1 MPTSYPNDFDDFE
14 NPNADDPLDSV
25 LVPHHLQHTN
35 ANDAIE
41 AIEMELGLNPSGD
54 HSSVS
59 DRFINGTIDGGT
71 F

>member
-1 MPTSYPNDFDDFE
+1 MPTSYPDDFDEFN
-14 NPNADDPLDSV
+14 NPNANDQLNNV

-41 AIEMELGLNPSGD
+41 AIELELGLNPSGE
-54 HSSVS
+54 HASVV
-59 DRFINGTIDGGT
+59 DRFNNGTIDGGT

>member
-1 MPTSYPNDFDDFE
+1 MPTSYPDDFDSFN
-14 NPNADDPLDSV
+14 NPNATDQLSGV

-41 AIEMELGLNPSGD
+41 AIELELGLSPSGS
-54 HSSVS
+54 HLSVA
-59 DRFINGTIDGGT
+59 DRFENGTIDGGE